1 MFSGLLRGLSGVLRG
16 LSGRLNVSD
25 LSMSLPTEYIMSYSK
40 VGQELVCDHS
50 ELAFLAHYE
59 PVLLQKDERF
69 DRVHTNKKK

>member
-1 MFSGLLRGLSGVLRG
+1 
-16 LSGRLNVSD
+16 
-25 LSMSLPTEYIMSYSK
+25 MSYSK